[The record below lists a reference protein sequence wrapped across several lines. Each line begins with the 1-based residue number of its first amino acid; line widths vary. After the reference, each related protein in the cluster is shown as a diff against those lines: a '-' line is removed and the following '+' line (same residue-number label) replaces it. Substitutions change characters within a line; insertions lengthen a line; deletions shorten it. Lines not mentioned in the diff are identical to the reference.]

1 MDTQDRTHKI
11 ICHDCGG
18 NGYRRDCYGE
28 VYQCKNCKSQ
38 GEITFTEEEMLENI
52 DDAGAIVWKEKYL
65 VTMVIGVLKK
75 RNAFLKLYM
84 KRGPNDLDEI
94 INRLK
99 KENIK
104 LKNKLKFLSS
114 KKLIDKILKCKESM

>member
-1 MDTQDRTHKI
+1 MENKTHKI

-52 DDAGAIVWKEKYL
+52 DDSG
-65 VTMVIGVLKK
+65 TVI
-75 RNAFLKLYM
+75 
-84 KRGPNDLDEI
+84 
-94 INRLK
+94 
-99 KENIK
+99 
-104 LKNKLKFLSS
+104 
-114 KKLIDKILKCKESM
+114 

>member
-1 MDTQDRTHKI
+1 MDTENRTHKI

-52 DDAGAIVWKEKYL
+52 DDAGAISHPKQRPRYPGYKQPYACNPL
-65 VTMVIGVLKK
+65 DLYALKQQ
-75 RNAFLKLYM
+75 
-84 KRGPNDLDEI
+84 
-94 INRLK
+94 
-99 KENIK
+99 
-104 LKNKLKFLSS
+104 
-114 KKLIDKILKCKESM
+114 